1 MKIEHIGIWVNDLE
15 MMREFYM
22 DYFNL
27 TSNKKYYNP
36 TKEFSSYFLSFYSG
50 PRIELMH
57 MPTMTGGSGMNHI
70 AIQLDTK
77 DRVDVLTD
85 IFRVD
90 GYEIVGE
97 PRTTGDG
104 YYESVIK
111 DPEGNLIELTE

>member
-1 MKIEHIGIWVNDLE
+1 MKIEHIGIWVDDLE
-15 MMREFYM
+15 LMREFYM

-36 TKEFSSYFLSFYSG
+36 KKKFSSYFLSFYSG

-57 MPTMTGGSGMNHI
+57 MPSMTGGSGMNHI
-70 AIQLDTK
+70 AIKLDTK
-77 DRVDVLTD
+77 DRVDILTD
-85 IFRVD
+85 ILRVD
-90 GYEIVGE
+90 GYEVVGE

-104 YYESVIK
+104 YYESVVK